1 MNVITIL
8 ETAGGVA
15 VGILVILGIV
25 PILRELTYIFFH
37 TRVKITDFLD
47 TQADLIQMNAYN
59 VEHSNSVDPEEREAI
74 VERQMAIANDF
85 RALSNKLN
93 IDGKRTDVEASREL
107 ENTTKKFKLDDLEE
121 EIDIS
126 PETAEGSGSVLF

>member
-1 MNVITIL
+1 
-8 ETAGGVA
+8 
-15 VGILVILGIV
+15 
-25 PILRELTYIFFH
+25 
-37 TRVKITDFLD
+37 
-47 TQADLIQMNAYN
+47 
-59 VEHSNSVDPEEREAI
+59 
-74 VERQMAIANDF
+74 MAIANDF

-93 IDGKRTDVEASREL
+93 IDGKRADVEASREL